1 MPQYKRD
8 EKTQKYTDKSTQYH
22 RINAPARACFRVT
35 ILPRGYVIPTN
46 FPLNQREENNILL
59 LTIDFSLKTTERRK
73 SNGVLYKNIERMVS
87 EMDLKAVC
95 LKYENKVIE
104 LRREFHM
111 HPELSFQEIRTAQRV
126 REELDKAGIA
136 WENVPDTHSVIG
148 IVKGAHP
155 GKTIALR
162 ADMDALPMQEE
173 SDPPYKSQIEG
184 VMHACGHDAHV
195 AMLLGAA
202 MTVNEAKEELAG
214 EALFCFQS
222 GEETGS
228 GALKIIEYLEKRGGV
243 DRMIGL
249 HIWASFKEGT
259 IVLLDGPTMAGAVG
273 IEICITGQGGH
284 GSRPDLAKD
293 PVKAAC
299 DLALKISSIPS
310 NFYDV
315 LDHSVVHVGSIQS
328 GTIGNIFPDKA
339 ILKCG
344 CRYFKPGG
352 GDKIMDHMRRMAGG
366 VALIYDVDIEVT
378 VKGQAPSTINN
389 PEATARARE
398 LVRDVD
404 GLEVDSKQQPIC
416 ASDDYAYYLEKY
428 PGFYGFLGAMNEEKG
443 IIWTQHNSKFDVD
456 ETALRKGYEFMSRY
470 TVDFLKP
477 QK

>member
-1 MPQYKRD
+1 
-8 EKTQKYTDKSTQYH
+8 
-22 RINAPARACFRVT
+22 
-35 ILPRGYVIPTN
+35 
-46 FPLNQREENNILL
+46 
-59 LTIDFSLKTTERRK
+59 
-73 SNGVLYKNIERMVS
+73 
-87 EMDLKAVC
+87 
-95 LKYENKVIE
+95 
-104 LRREFHM
+104 
-111 HPELSFQEIRTAQRV
+111 
-126 REELDKAGIA
+126 
-136 WENVPDTHSVIG
+136 
-148 IVKGAHP
+148 
-155 GKTIALR
+155 
-162 ADMDALPMQEE
+162 
-173 SDPPYKSQIEG
+173 
-184 VMHACGHDAHV
+184 
-195 AMLLGAA
+195 
-202 MTVNEAKEELAG
+202 
-214 EALFCFQS
+214 
-222 GEETGS
+222 
-228 GALKIIEYLEKRGGV
+228 
-243 DRMIGL
+243 MIGL